1 MIHVKAA
8 TILAAFLA
16 LAACEK
22 PMSHSMGKEGD
33 GMMMKDDGMMKEGDQ
48 MMQSGS

>member
-1 MIHVKAA
+1 MTSIKVA

-22 PMSHSMGKEGD
+22 PMSKAMSHEGD
-33 GMMMKDDGMMKEGDQ
+33 GMMMKDDGMMKDGDH